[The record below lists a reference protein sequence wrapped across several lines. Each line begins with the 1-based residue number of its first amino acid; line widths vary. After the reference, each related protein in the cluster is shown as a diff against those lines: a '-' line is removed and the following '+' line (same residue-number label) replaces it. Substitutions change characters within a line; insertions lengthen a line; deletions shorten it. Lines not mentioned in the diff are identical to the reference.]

1 MNTYILNL
9 KTNTMIKIS
18 LKLAII
24 LNRTNKDFIFYNLS
38 KNNIIE
44 EYTLSNDYA
53 RNKEYKN
60 TKYDYF
66 KVISCIKPNIKTLN
80 IEL

>member
-1 MNTYILNL
+1 
-9 KTNTMIKIS
+9 MIKIS

-24 LNRTNKDFIFYNLS
+24 LSRTNKDFIFYNLS
-38 KNNIIE
+38 KDNTIDN
-44 EYTLSNDYA
+44 YTLSNDYI

-80 IEL
+80 IELWEN